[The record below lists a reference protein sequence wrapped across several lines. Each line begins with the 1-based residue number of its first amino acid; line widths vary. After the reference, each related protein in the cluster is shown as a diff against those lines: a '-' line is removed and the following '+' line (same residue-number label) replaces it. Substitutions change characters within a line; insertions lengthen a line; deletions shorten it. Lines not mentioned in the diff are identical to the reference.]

1 MNPASSVTFAS
12 LTILTKGILN
22 TLLGILHLVGTFTFE
37 RSAIAGQGSAQFQR
51 DYLIWFTGVGVFI
64 LFMAAVDLL
73 CYPSLKAKV
82 NLAWRVTLL
91 CSLFT
96 TLLGLFGVTM
106 FGISPPLELLITG
119 AVGTIVLLLARRE
132 FHAR

>member
-1 MNPASSVTFAS
+1 MNPTSRVKFAS

-22 TLLGILHLVGTFTFE
+22 TLLGLLHLVGTFTFE
-37 RSAIAGQGSAQFQR
+37 RSNVTGQGSAQFQR
-51 DYLIWFTGVGVFI
+51 DYLIWFTGVGIFI
-64 LFMAAVDLL
+64 LFMAAVDLF
-73 CYPSLKAKV
+73 CYASLKAGM

-91 CSLFT
+91 CSIFT

-119 AVGTIVLLLARRE
+119 AAGTIALLVGRRD
-132 FHAR
+132 FASR